1 MAAYQASVQ
10 GDFDNFVH
18 YIKDEIFHRSSSASL
33 EEEMEESMGQVRCC
47 VLAFERYSASGGNRV
62 SLNIRFWG
70 KKKGWNF
77 WLRLPAAAR
86 RCFLKSIPGVKKIF
100 WIPLNRLWNL
110 MLIKKN

>member
-1 MAAYQASVQ
+1 MAAYRASVQ

-62 SLNIRFWG
+62 SLNVTILGEEERLELLATATGGSQALFFKINTWG
-70 KKKGWNF
+70 EENF
-77 WLRLPAAAR
+77 LDT
-86 RCFLKSIPGVKKIF
+86 LKQAVESYSF
-100 WIPLNRLWNL
+100 
-110 MLIKKN
+110 